1 MLQWKNVRLF
11 TLLVVLTS
19 LAASFGGTFAWFRN
33 FGW

>member
-11 TLLVVLTS
+11 TLLVVLAS
-19 LAASFGGTFAWFRN
+19 LAASFGNIFAWFRN